1 MNMMSPH
8 IPLIPEDAPFTAEQR
23 AWLNGFFAGI
33 FGPSGTA
40 SGAAGSSMMSLAT
53 PQPASQPEPEEE
65 FPWHDPALEM
75 PERLAL
81 AEGKPLRRRMMA
93 AMAQLDCGQCG
104 YLCQTY
110 AEAIAEG
117 REESLSLCVPGGK
130 PTSKMLKAIRAE
142 TSTAAPA
149 VAVPVVMAT
158 PPKTAQR
165 VHVLRSERLSGPGS
179 AKDVRHVVIDLAE
192 SGLRYEPGDS
202 LSLLPAN
209 DVVLVEACI
218 AALDAEAATPVACPD
233 GVTRPLAE
241 ALTRH
246 VDIARPHDRTLDL
259 LAMAAKTPRQAEALR
274 RLADGDECE
283 PTDPD
288 LLDLLEAFPSARPT
302 LGDLLKSLP
311 PLKPRLYSI
320 ASSQA
325 LRKTEVHLCVSV
337 VSSELRGRRRRG
349 VASGF
354 LGFDAL
360 TFGPIEA
367 SVQTSH
373 FRLPEN
379 PQTPVIMCGP
389 GTGIAPFR
397 AFLQEREARGMKGPA
412 WLFFGEQTA
421 AEDFLFRGEMEAW
434 LADGTLTRLDT
445 AFSRDQAQK
454 VYVQDR
460 MRENGPELWRWFQEG
475 AHFFVCGDAT
485 RMARDVDA
493 TLRQMAVTQG
503 GLSESD
509 AKDWILGLARQGRYK
524 RDIY

>member
-1 MNMMSPH
+1 MNVMSPH
-8 IPLIPEDAPFTAEQR
+8 IPLIPADAPFTAEQR

-40 SGAAGSSMMSLAT
+40 SGMMSFAA
-53 PQPASQPEPEEE
+53 PQAAPEPEEE

-81 AEGKPLRRRMMA
+81 AEGKPLKRRMMA

-117 REESLSLCVPGGK
+117 SEASLSLCVPGGK
-130 PTSKMLKAIRAE
+130 ATSKMLKTIRAE
-142 TSTAAPA
+142 VSGAA
-149 VAVPVVMAT
+149 VAVPVPVVAA
-158 PPKTAQR
+158 PPAKTAKL
-165 VHVLRSERLSGPGS
+165 VNVLKSERLSGANS

-209 DVVLVEACI
+209 DAALVAACI
-218 AALDAEAATPVACPD
+218 AALDAEATAPVACPD
-233 GVTRPLAE
+233 GVTRPLVDAF
-241 ALTRH
+241 TRS

-259 LAMAAKTPRQAEALR
+259 LAMAAKNPREAEALR
-274 RLADGDECE
+274 RLADGDEGE

-288 LLDLLEAFPSARPT
+288 LLDLLEAFPSARPS

-325 LRKTEVHLCVSV
+325 RRPGEVHLCVSV
-337 VSSELRGRRRRG
+337 VSGELRGRRRRG

-360 TFGPIEA
+360 SFGPIEA
-367 SVQTSH
+367 DIQTSH
-373 FRLPEN
+373 FRLPED

-397 AFLQEREARGMKGPA
+397 AFLQEREARGIKGPA

-421 AEDFLFRGEMEAW
+421 SDDFLFRAEMETW

-445 AFSRDQAQK
+445 AFSRDQAK
-454 VYVQDR
+454 KIYVQDR
-460 MRENGPELWRWFQEG
+460 MRENAAELWRWFQDG

-493 TLRQMAVTQG
+493 TLRQVAMTEG
-503 GLSESD
+503 GLSEHD
-509 AKDWILGLARQGRYK
+509 AKQWIVGLARQGRYK

>member
-1 MNMMSPH
+1 MNAMSPH
-8 IPLIPEDAPFTAEQR
+8 IPLIPADAPFNAEQR

-33 FGPSGTA
+33 FGPSGIA
-40 SGAAGSSMMSLAT
+40 SGAMSFAA
-53 PQPASQPEPEEE
+53 QAEPEPEED

-81 AEGKPLRRRMMA
+81 AEGKPLKRRMMA

-110 AEAIAEG
+110 AGAITEG
-117 REESLSLCVPGGK
+117 REESLLLCVPGGK
-130 PTSKMLKAIRAE
+130 PTSKMLKTIRAE
-142 TSTAAPA
+142 TAATP
-149 VAVPVVMAT
+149 VMAASVVAM
-158 PPKTAQR
+158 PSPKVAKLVR
-165 VHVLRSERLSGPGS
+165 VRGSDRLSGAAS
-179 AKDVRHVVIDLAE
+179 AKDVRHVVIDLAD
-192 SGLRYEPGDS
+192 SGLLYEPGDS

-209 DVVLVEACI
+209 DAALVEACI
-218 AALDAEAATPVACPD
+218 AALDAAPTASVVCPD
-233 GVTRPLAE
+233 GVTRPLVE
-241 ALTRH
+241 AWTRH

-259 LAMAAKTPRQAEALR
+259 LAMAAKNPRQAEALR
-274 RLADGDECE
+274 RLADSGEGE

-288 LLDLLEAFPSARPT
+288 LLDLLEAFPSARPS
-302 LGDLLKSLP
+302 LGELTKSLP

-320 ASSQA
+320 ASSHA
-325 LRKTEVHLCVSV
+325 RVPGEVHLCVSV
-337 VSSELRGRRRRG
+337 VADDLRGRTRRG
-349 VASGF
+349 VTSGF

-360 TFGPIEA
+360 AFGPIEA
-367 SVQTSH
+367 SIQTSH
-373 FRLPEN
+373 FRLPED
-379 PQTPVIMCGP
+379 PKTPVIMCGP

-397 AFLQEREARGMKGPA
+397 AFLQEREATGTRGPV

-421 AEDFLFRGEMEAW
+421 AHDFLFADEMRAW

-445 AFSRDQAQK
+445 AFSRDQDK
-454 VYVQDR
+454 KIYVQDR
-460 MRENGPELWRWFQEG
+460 MRESAAELWRWFQDG

-503 GLSESD
+503 GLTETE
-509 AKDWILGLARQGRYK
+509 AKEWIVALARQGRYK

>member
-40 SGAAGSSMMSLAT
+40 SGAAGSGMMSFAA
-53 PQPASQPEPEEE
+53 PQAAPEPEEE

-81 AEGKPLRRRMMA
+81 AEGKPLKRRIMA

-117 REESLSLCVPGGK
+117 REDSLSLCVPGGK
-130 PTSKMLKAIRAE
+130 ATSKMLKTIRAE
-142 TSTAAPA
+142 VAAAPPA
-149 VAVPVVMAT
+149 PAAPVVVA
-158 PPKTAQR
+158 PPSKVAKR
-165 VHVLRSERLSGPGS
+165 VHVLTSERLSGPNS

-192 SGLRYEPGDS
+192 SGLTYEPGDS

-209 DVVLVEACI
+209 DAALVEACI
-218 AALDAEAATPVACPD
+218 AALDAEPATLVACPD
-233 GVTRPLAE
+233 GVTRPLGE

-259 LAMAAKTPRQAEALR
+259 LAMAAKNPRQAEALR
-274 RLADGDECE
+274 RLADGDEGE

-288 LLDLLEAFPSARPT
+288 LLDLLEAFPSARPS
-302 LGDLLKSLP
+302 LGELLKSLP

-337 VSSELRGRRRRG
+337 VAGELRGRKRRG

-397 AFLQEREARGMKGPA
+397 AFLQEREARGMKGPS
-412 WLFFGEQTA
+412 WLFFGEQTS
-421 AEDFLFRGEMEAW
+421 AEDFLFRAEMEAW

-445 AFSRDQAQK
+445 AFSRDQAK
-454 VYVQDR
+454 KIYVQDR
-460 MRENGPELWRWFQEG
+460 MRENGAELWRWFQDG

-493 TLRQMAVTQG
+493 TLRQVAVTQG

-509 AKDWILGLARQGRYK
+509 AKDWIVGLARQGRYK

>member
-1 MNMMSPH
+1 MNQMSPH
-8 IPLIPEDAPFTAEQR
+8 IPVIPDDAPFNAEQR

-40 SGAAGSSMMSLAT
+40 GSGMMSFA
-53 PQPASQPEPEEE
+53 APEPEEE

-81 AEGKPLRRRMMA
+81 AEGKPLKRVMMA

-117 REESLSLCVPGGK
+117 REDSLSLCVPGGK
-130 PTSKMLKAIRAE
+130 PTAKMLRTIRTEAAAGAPA
-142 TSTAAPA
+142 AAPPA
-149 VAVPVVMAT
+149 PVVGVP
-158 PPKTAQR
+158 PPKTAAL
-165 VHVLRSERLSGPGS
+165 VHVRGSERLSGAAS
-179 AKDVRHVVIDLAE
+179 AKDVRHVVIDLSE

-209 DVVLVEACI
+209 DAVMVEACI
-218 AALDAEAATPVACPD
+218 AALDAEATTPVVCPD
-233 GVTRPLAE
+233 GVTRGLAE

-259 LAMAAKTPRQAEALR
+259 LAMAAKNPRQAEALR
-274 RLADGDECE
+274 RLADGEEGE

-288 LLDLLEAFPSARPT
+288 LLDLLEAFPSARPS
-302 LGDLLKSLP
+302 LAELMKSLP

-325 LRKTEVHLCVSV
+325 LKQSEVHLCVSV
-337 VSSELRGRRRRG
+337 VSGELRGRRRRG

-360 TFGPIEA
+360 SFGPVEA

-373 FRLPEN
+373 FRLPED
-379 PQTPVIMCGP
+379 PKTPVIMCGP

-397 AFLQEREARGMKGPA
+397 AFLQEREARGVRGPA

-421 AEDFLFRGEMEAW
+421 AHDFLFREEMEAW
-434 LADGTLTRLDT
+434 LADGILTRLDT
-445 AFSRDQAQK
+445 AFSRDQATK

-460 MRENGPELWRWFQEG
+460 MRENAAELWRWFQDG

-493 TLRQMAVTQG
+493 TLRQMAVSEG
-503 GLSESD
+503 GLTETQ
-509 AKDWILGLARQGRYK
+509 AREWIVTLARQGRYK

>member
-1 MNMMSPH
+1 MLRT
-8 IPLIPEDAPFTAEQR
+8 IRTE
-23 AWLNGFFAGI
+23 
-33 FGPSGTA
+33 
-40 SGAAGSSMMSLAT
+40 AAA
-53 PQPASQPEPEEE
+53 
-65 FPWHDPALEM
+65 D
-75 PERLAL
+75 
-81 AEGKPLRRRMMA
+81 
-93 AMAQLDCGQCG
+93 
-104 YLCQTY
+104 
-110 AEAIAEG
+110 
-117 REESLSLCVPGGK
+117 V
-130 PTSKMLKAIRAE
+130 
-142 TSTAAPA
+142 AAPA
-149 VAVPVVMAT
+149 PPAAPVVAVP
-158 PPKTAQR
+158 PPKTAAP
-165 VHVLRSERLSGPGS
+165 VHVRGSARLSGAAS

-209 DVVLVEACI
+209 DAALVEACV
-218 AALDAEAATPVACPD
+218 AALDAEATTPVTCPD
-233 GVTRPLAE
+233 GVTRPLAD

-259 LAMAAKTPRQAEALR
+259 LAMAAKNPRQAEALR
-274 RLADGDECE
+274 RLADGEEGE
-283 PTDPD
+283 PSDPD
-288 LLDLLEAFPSARPT
+288 LLDLLEAFPSARPS
-302 LGDLLKSLP
+302 LGELMKSLP

-325 LRKTEVHLCVSV
+325 LRPGEVHLCVSV
-337 VSSELRGRRRRG
+337 VSGELRGRRRRG

-360 TFGPIEA
+360 SFGPVEA

-373 FRLPEN
+373 FRLPED
-379 PQTPVIMCGP
+379 PKTPVIMCGP

-397 AFLQEREARGMKGPA
+397 AFLQEREARGVKGPS

-421 AEDFLFRGEMEAW
+421 AHDFLFRDELEGW

-445 AFSRDQAQK
+445 AFSRDQATK

-460 MRENGPELWRWFQEG
+460 MRESAAELWRWFRDG

-493 TLRQMAVTQG
+493 TLRQMAVTEG
-503 GLSESD
+503 GLSETE
-509 AKDWILGLARQGRYK
+509 ARDWIVTLARQGRYK

>member
-33 FGPSGTA
+33 FGPSGSA
-40 SGAAGSSMMSLAT
+40 SGAAGSGMLSLSA
-53 PQPASQPEPEEE
+53 PQPAPAPEED

-81 AEGKPLRRRMMA
+81 AEGKPLPRRMMA

-130 PTSKMLKAIRAE
+130 PTAKMLKAIRAE
-142 TSTAAPA
+142 VSTAAPA
-149 VAVPVVMAT
+149 AAAAAVVVAT
-158 PPKTAQR
+158 PAKTAKR

-192 SGLRYEPGDS
+192 SGLQYAPGDS

-209 DVVLVEACI
+209 DAALVDACI
-218 AALDAEAATPVACPD
+218 AALDAEPATPVACPD
-233 GVTRPLAE
+233 GVTRPLVE

-274 RLADGDECE
+274 RLADGEEGE

-288 LLDLLEAFPSARPT
+288 LLDLLEAFPSARPS
-302 LGDLLKSLP
+302 LGELLKSLP

-337 VSSELRGRRRRG
+337 VSGELRGRKRRG

-367 SVQTSH
+367 SIQTSH
-373 FRLPEN
+373 FRLPEDAR
-379 PQTPVIMCGP
+379 TPVIMCGP

-397 AFLQEREARGMKGPA
+397 AFLQEREARGVKGPS
-412 WLFFGEQTA
+412 WLFFGDQTA
-421 AEDFLFRGEMEAW
+421 TEDFLFRAELEAW

-445 AFSRDQAQK
+445 AFSRDQVQK

-460 MRENGPELWRWFQEG
+460 MRENGSELWRWLQEG

-493 TLRQMAVTQG
+493 TLRQVAVTQG

-509 AKDWILGLARQGRYK
+509 AKDWIVGLARQGRYK

>member
-1 MNMMSPH
+1 MNQMSPH
-8 IPLIPEDAPFTAEQR
+8 IPVIPDDAPFNAEQR

-40 SGAAGSSMMSLAT
+40 GSGMMSFAGSQA
-53 PQPASQPEPEEE
+53 APEPEEE

-81 AEGKPLRRRMMA
+81 AEGKPLKRVMMA

-117 REESLSLCVPGGK
+117 REDSLSLCVPGGK
-130 PTSKMLKAIRAE
+130 PTAKMLRTIRTEAAAGAPA
-142 TSTAAPA
+142 AAPPA
-149 VAVPVVMAT
+149 PVVG
-158 PPKTAQR
+158 
-165 VHVLRSERLSGPGS
+165 SERLSGAAS
-179 AKDVRHVVIDLAE
+179 AKDVRHVVIDLSE

-209 DVVLVEACI
+209 DAVMVEACI
-218 AALDAEAATPVACPD
+218 AALDAEATTPVVCPD
-233 GVTRPLAE
+233 GVTRGLAE

-259 LAMAAKTPRQAEALR
+259 LAMAAKNPRQGEALR
-274 RLADGDECE
+274 RLADGEEGE
-283 PTDPD
+283 PSDPD
-288 LLDLLEAFPSARPT
+288 LLDLLEAFPSARPS
-302 LGDLLKSLP
+302 LGELMKSLP

-325 LRKTEVHLCVSV
+325 LKQSEVHLCVSV
-337 VSSELRGRRRRG
+337 VSGELRGRRRRG

-360 TFGPIEA
+360 SFGPVEA

-373 FRLPEN
+373 FRLPED
-379 PQTPVIMCGP
+379 PKTPVIMCGP

-397 AFLQEREARGMKGPA
+397 AFLQEREARGVRGPA

-421 AEDFLFRGEMEAW
+421 AHDFLFREEMEAW
-434 LADGTLTRLDT
+434 LADGILTRLDT
-445 AFSRDQAQK
+445 AFSRDQATK

-460 MRENGPELWRWFQEG
+460 MRENAAELWRWFQDG

-493 TLRQMAVTQG
+493 TLRQMAVSEG
-503 GLSESD
+503 GLTETQ
-509 AKDWILGLARQGRYK
+509 AREWIVTLARQGRYK

>member
-1 MNMMSPH
+1 MNVMSPH
-8 IPLIPEDAPFTAEQR
+8 IPMIPEDAPFTAEQR

-40 SGAAGSSMMSLAT
+40 GSGAMSFAA
-53 PQPASQPEPEEE
+53 PQTEPEPEEE

-75 PERLAL
+75 PERLAI
-81 AEGKPLRRRMMA
+81 AEGKPLKRRMMA

-117 REESLSLCVPGGK
+117 REDSLSLCVPGGK
-130 PTSKMLKAIRAE
+130 PTAKMLRTIRAE
-142 TSTAAPA
+142 AGAKPAAAAPV
-149 VAVPVVMAT
+149 VAVP
-158 PPKTAQR
+158 PPKSAKL
-165 VHVLRSERLSGPGS
+165 VHVRGSERLSGAAS
-179 AKDVRHVVIDLAE
+179 VKDVRHVVIDLAE
-192 SGLRYEPGDS
+192 SGLTYEPGDS

-209 DVVLVEACI
+209 DAALVAACV
-218 AALDAEAATPVACPD
+218 AALDAEATTPVACPD
-233 GVTRPLAE
+233 GVTRPLAD

-259 LAMAAKTPRQAEALR
+259 LAMAAKNPHQAEALR
-274 RLADGDECE
+274 RLAEGGDGE

-288 LLDLLEAFPSARPT
+288 LLDLLEAFPSARLS
-302 LGDLLKSLP
+302 LGELIKSLP

-325 LRKTEVHLCVSV
+325 LHAKEVHLCVSV
-337 VSSELRGRRRRG
+337 VSGEARGRRRRG

-360 TFGPIEA
+360 SFGPVEA
-367 SVQTSH
+367 SIQTSH
-373 FRLPEN
+373 FRLPED
-379 PQTPVIMCGP
+379 PKTPVIMCGP

-397 AFLQEREARGMKGPA
+397 AFLQEREARGVKGPA

-421 AEDFLFRGEMEAW
+421 DHDFLFRNEMQAW

-445 AFSRDQAQK
+445 AFSRDQATK
-454 VYVQDR
+454 IYVQDR
-460 MRENGPELWRWFQEG
+460 MRGNAAELWRWFQDG

-485 RMARDVDA
+485 RMARDVDT
-493 TLRQMAVTQG
+493 TLRRIAVTEG
-503 GLSESD
+503 GLTED
-509 AKDWILGLARQGRYK
+509 QAKDWIVSLARQGRYK

>member
-1 MNMMSPH
+1 MTMMSPH
-8 IPLIPEDAPFTAEQR
+8 IPLIPDDAPFTPEQR

-40 SGAAGSSMMSLAT
+40 PGMMSIAA
-53 PQPASQPEPEEE
+53 PQAAAAPEAED

-81 AEGKPLRRRMMA
+81 AEGKPLKRRMMA

-117 REESLSLCVPGGK
+117 REQSLSLCVPGGK
-130 PTSKMLKAIRAE
+130 PTAKMLKTIRAE
-142 TSTAAPA
+142 AAAPVAPA
-149 VAVPVVMAT
+149 VVAAPM
-158 PPKTAQR
+158 PRTAKL
-165 VHVLRSERLSGPGS
+165 VHVRSAARLSGAGS

-209 DVVLVEACI
+209 DAALVAACI
-218 AALDAEAATPVACPD
+218 AALDAEATTPVTCPD

-241 ALTRH
+241 TLTRH

-259 LAMAAKTPRQAEALR
+259 LAMAAKNPRQAEALR
-274 RLADGDECE
+274 RLADGEEGE
-283 PTDPD
+283 PSDPD
-288 LLDLLEAFPSARPT
+288 LLDLLEAFPSARPP
-302 LGDLLKSLP
+302 LAELIKALP

-325 LRKTEVHLCVSV
+325 LRPHEVHLCVSV
-337 VSSELRGRRRRG
+337 VSGELRGRRRRG

-360 TFGPIEA
+360 GFGPVEA
-367 SVQTSH
+367 SIQTSH
-373 FRLPEN
+373 FRLPED
-379 PQTPVIMCGP
+379 PKVPVIMCGP

-397 AFLQEREARGMKGPA
+397 AFLQEREARGLKGPA

-421 AEDFLFRGEMEAW
+421 AHDFLFEREMKAW
-434 LADGTLTRLDT
+434 LADGTLTWLDT
-445 AFSRDQAQK
+445 AFSRDQATK
-454 VYVQDR
+454 IYVQDR
-460 MRENGPELWRWFQEG
+460 MRENAAELWRWFQDG

-485 RMARDVDA
+485 RMARDVDTA
-493 TLRQMAVTQG
+493 LRQMAATEG
-503 GLSESD
+503 GLTE
-509 AKDWILGLARQGRYK
+509 AQARDWIVSLARQGRYK

>member
-1 MNMMSPH
+1 MNVMSTH
-8 IPLIPEDAPFTAEQR
+8 IPLIPDDAPFNAEQR

-40 SGAAGSSMMSLAT
+40 SGMVSFAA
-53 PQPASQPEPEEE
+53 PQAPEAEEE

-81 AEGKPLRRRMMA
+81 AEGKPLERRMMA

-110 AEAIAEG
+110 AEAIAGG
-117 REESLSLCVPGGK
+117 REDSLSLCVPGGK
-130 PTSKMLKAIRAE
+130 PTTKMLKTIRAE
-142 TSTAAPA
+142 EAAAPA
-149 VAVPVVMAT
+149 PAPAVVAVP
-158 PPKTAQR
+158 PPRTAAL
-165 VHVLRSERLSGPGS
+165 VHVRGSDRLSGAAS
-179 AKDVRHVVIDLAE
+179 AKDVRHVVIDLAG

-209 DVVLVEACI
+209 DATLVDACI
-218 AALDAEAATPVACPD
+218 AALDAEPGTPVACPD

-259 LAMAAKTPRQAEALR
+259 LAMAARNPQQADALR
-274 RLADGDECE
+274 RLADSGEGE
-283 PTDPD
+283 PVDPD
-288 LLDLLEAFPSARPT
+288 LLDLLEAFPSARPA
-302 LGDLLKSLP
+302 LGELLKSLP

-325 LRKTEVHLCVSV
+325 FHPEEVHLCVSV
-337 VSSELRGRRRRG
+337 VAGELRGRQRRG

-360 TFGPIEA
+360 TFGPTEA
-367 SVQTSH
+367 SIQTSH
-373 FRLPEN
+373 FRLPED
-379 PQTPVIMCGP
+379 PRTPVIMCGP

-397 AFLQEREARGMKGPA
+397 AFLQERAARGMKGPA
-412 WLFFGEQTA
+412 WLFFGEQT
-421 AEDFLFRGEMEAW
+421 ETHDFLFRDEMQAW
-434 LADGTLTRLDT
+434 LGDGTLTRIDT
-445 AFSRDQAQK
+445 AFSRDQGRK
-454 VYVQDR
+454 IYVQDR
-460 MRENGPELWRWFQEG
+460 MRDSAAELWRWFQDG

-485 RMARDVDA
+485 RMARDVDT
-493 TLRQMAVTQG
+493 TLRQMAVTEG
-503 GLSESD
+503 GLTEAQ
-509 AKDWILGLARQGRYK
+509 AKDWIVALARQGRYK

>member
-1 MNMMSPH
+1 MNQMSPH
-8 IPLIPEDAPFTAEQR
+8 IPVIPDDAPFNAEQR

-40 SGAAGSSMMSLAT
+40 GSGMMSFA
-53 PQPASQPEPEEE
+53 APEPEEE

-81 AEGKPLRRRMMA
+81 AEGKPLKRVMMA

-117 REESLSLCVPGGK
+117 REDSLSLCVPGGK
-130 PTSKMLKAIRAE
+130 PTAKMLRTIRTEAAAGAPA
-142 TSTAAPA
+142 AAPPA
-149 VAVPVVMAT
+149 PVVGVP
-158 PPKTAQR
+158 PPKTAAL
-165 VHVLRSERLSGPGS
+165 VHVRGSERLSGAAS
-179 AKDVRHVVIDLAE
+179 AKDVRHVVIDLSE

-209 DVVLVEACI
+209 DAIMVEACI
-218 AALDAEAATPVACPD
+218 AALDAEATTPVVCPD
-233 GVTRPLAE
+233 GVTRGLAE

-259 LAMAAKTPRQAEALR
+259 LAMAAKNPRQGEALR
-274 RLADGDECE
+274 RLADGEEGE
-283 PTDPD
+283 PSDPD
-288 LLDLLEAFPSARPT
+288 LLDLLEAFPSARPS
-302 LGDLLKSLP
+302 LGELMKSLP

-325 LRKTEVHLCVSV
+325 LKQSEVHLCVSV
-337 VSSELRGRRRRG
+337 VSGELRGRRRRG

-360 TFGPIEA
+360 SFGPVEA

-373 FRLPEN
+373 FRLPED
-379 PQTPVIMCGP
+379 PKTPVIMCGP

-397 AFLQEREARGMKGPA
+397 AFLQEREARGIKGPA

-421 AEDFLFRGEMEAW
+421 AHDFLFEEEMQAW

-445 AFSRDQAQK
+445 AFSRDQATK

-460 MRENGPELWRWFQEG
+460 MRENAAELWRWFQDG

-485 RMARDVDA
+485 RMARDADA
-493 TLRQMAVTQG
+493 TLRQMAVSEG
-503 GLSESD
+503 GLTETQ
-509 AKDWILGLARQGRYK
+509 AREWIVTLARQGRYK

>member
-274 RLADGDECE
+274 RLADGDEGE

-288 LLDLLEAFPSARPT
+288 LRPT

>member
-1 MNMMSPH
+1 MNLMSPH

-33 FGPSGTA
+33 FGPSG
-40 SGAAGSSMMSLAT
+40 AAGSGMMSFAT
-53 PQPASQPEPEEE
+53 PQAAAELEED

-81 AEGKPLRRRMMA
+81 AEGRPLKRRMMA

-110 AEAIAEG
+110 AEAIADG
-117 REESLSLCVPGGK
+117 REDSLSLCVPGGK
-130 PTSKMLKAIRAE
+130 PTTKMLKTIRAAA
-142 TSTAAPA
+142 AAPA
-149 VAVPVVMAT
+149 SAPPIVAVP
-158 PPKTAQR
+158 PPRTAKL
-165 VHVLRSERLSGPGS
+165 VHVRGAVRLSGAGS
-179 AKDVRHVVIDLAE
+179 AKDVRHVVIDLAD

-209 DVVLVEACI
+209 DAALVAACI
-218 AALDAEAATPVACPD
+218 AALDAEATTPVSCSD
-233 GVTRPLAE
+233 GVMRPLVE

-259 LAMAAKTPRQAEALR
+259 LAMAAKNPHQAEALR
-274 RLADGDECE
+274 QMADSGEGE

-288 LLDLLEAFPSARPT
+288 LLDLLEAFPSARPS
-302 LGDLLKSLP
+302 LGELIKSLP

-325 LRKTEVHLCVSV
+325 LQPDEVHLCVSV
-337 VSSELRGRRRRG
+337 VSAELRGRRRRG

-360 TFGPIEA
+360 QFGPVEA

-373 FRLPEN
+373 FRLPED

-397 AFLQEREARGMKGPA
+397 AFLQEREARGVKGPA

-421 AEDFLFRGEMEAW
+421 AQDFLFQAEMQAW

-445 AFSRDQAQK
+445 AFSRDQATK

-460 MRENGPELWRWFQEG
+460 MQENAAELWRWFQDG

-485 RMARDVDA
+485 RMARDVDTA
-493 TLRQMAVTQG
+493 LRQMAVTEG
-503 GLSESD
+503 GLTESQ
-509 AKDWILGLARQGRYK
+509 AREWIVSLARQGRYK